1 MKMSEAYITIYDT
14 EFDKLPKWK
23 QNAIQEDLAN
33 NKNTGMTSDFIKLVI
48 EKAEKYFDENKNKV
62 ERKKEL
68 ISSVD

>member
-1 MKMSEAYITIYDT
+1 MKMSEVYKTIYDT

-33 NKNTGMTSDFIKLVI
+33 NKNTGMPSDFIKLVI

-62 ERKKEL
+62 KRKKVDF
-68 ISSVD
+68 IS

>member
-1 MKMSEAYITIYDT
+1 MKMSEVYKTIYDT

>member
-1 MKMSEAYITIYDT
+1 MKMSEAYKTIYDT